1 MVEFVSVQLIFIYW
15 IFLPSADPLSGL
27 LMYVHVVSCVS
38 VCELFLFSKSCEK
51 FSNVICLL

>member
-15 IFLPSADPLSGL
+15 VFLPSADPLSGL

-38 VCELFLFSKSCEK
+38 VCELFPFSKSC
-51 FSNVICLL
+51 